1 MGIFGG
7 LVETVGVREKER
19 VEGATVF
26 ASFFIFLCWSDT
38 SKTPWLDVS
47 LSHNQ
52 SWELQ
57 LLGDVVGVREVVTF
71 WNGPFQQHPG
81 QRSGLKTER
90 QK

>member
-19 VEGATVF
+19 LEGATVF
-26 ASFFIFLCWSDT
+26 ASFFIFCRSDT
-38 SKTPWLDVS
+38 SKTPWLDTS

-57 LLGDVVGVREVVTF
+57 LLGDVVGVREVVT
-71 WNGPFQQHPG
+71 
-81 QRSGLKTER
+81 SLER
-90 QK
+90 PVSQTASRAKVRIKN

>member
-26 ASFFIFLCWSDT
+26 ASFFIFRWSDT

-57 LLGDVVGVREVVTF
+57 LLGDVVGVREVVRIK
-71 WNGPFQQHPG
+71 N
-81 QRSGLKTER
+81 
-90 QK
+90 